1 MFRIRKVEP
10 LSSQWAT
17 LGRLY
22 EIALGRWRVV
32 LYQSPTAVPTLM
44 SVSIRGYNPEQ
55 RTLSSVIYAWSCGG
69 PRSRD

>member
-17 LGRLY
+17 LGKLY

-32 LYQSPTAVPTLM
+32 LYQSPIAVRTCM
-44 SVSIRGYNPEQ
+44 SVNIEASYPEQ
-55 RTLSSVIYAWSCGG
+55 STQSWAIYAWSLSGHANK
-69 PRSRD
+69 D

>member
-32 LYQSPTAVPTLM
+32 LYQSPTAVPTSM
-44 SVSIRGYNPEQ
+44 SVNIEAFHPEL
-55 RTLSSVIYAWSCGG
+55 RTRNWAIYEWSLSG
-69 PRSRD
+69 PRSKD